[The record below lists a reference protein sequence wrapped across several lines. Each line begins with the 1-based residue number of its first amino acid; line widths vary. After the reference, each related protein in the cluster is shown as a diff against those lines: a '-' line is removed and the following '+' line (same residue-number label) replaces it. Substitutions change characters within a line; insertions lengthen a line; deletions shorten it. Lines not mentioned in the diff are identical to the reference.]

1 METLEE
7 NQIYSKMYLQNSSST
22 PLQRS
27 FDQRERI
34 VKKRKKKPDKLS
46 NGINKDKSSTNNIS
60 FSITKSNKMKMS
72 PSYSHKLFI
81 HTSFRKRSLEAFLFI
96 LLYFALIGVVLG
108 STSDFKFSNAL
119 EKKNSLRFHSS
130 SSLFSSNFV
139 DSPSTSSY
147 YSSPAKLSVSGS
159 EIEKNSHLEEIASS
173 LTFTR
178 SEYQASIPENSLGRV
193 YVIPTAES
201 ERMGLSF
208 ANETIAKKLNVK
220 FKIKGGDP
228 DDMFKAE
235 SELVGD
241 FVFLMIRIKTSNKVH
256 LNRERKSHYSL
267 EIVSRMKEKGPG
279 KKRRLRSPLAKTVVK
294 VRVTDT
300 NDLDPFFQSSTYTFN
315 VPEDTPLHT
324 SIGKVTA
331 EDADEGINGEIYY
344 SIIRHASPSQNSR
357 NSNHPTSTSEE
368 NIFAVDPVSG
378 VLSLTRPLN
387 FRDKSQHQLTIVA
400 QDRGPKSTFTTRHAD
415 TAKITIHVKQVNL
428 TLTSCMTLIIRENVK
443 CGLYRN
449 EKCIKQISKEF
460 LE

>member
-1 METLEE
+1 MENLKRPVD
-7 NQIYSKMYLQNSSST
+7 SKMYLQNSSST

-27 FDQRERI
+27 FDQRERRA
-34 VKKRKKKPDKLS
+34 KKRKKKPDKLLL
-46 NGINKDKSSTNNIS
+46 NKDKSSNRIF
-60 FSITKSNKMKMS
+60 FSITNSTKMAAT
-72 PSYSHKLFI
+72 PSFTHSHKKFI
-81 HTSFRKRSLEAFLFI
+81 HSSLINHNRSAFLFI
-96 LLYFALIGVVLG
+96 LLYTIGVSICLTS
-108 STSDFKFSNAL
+108 STKFSSVL

-130 SSLFSSNFV
+130 SSSFASNLLR
-139 DSPSTSSY
+139 SPPTSSSL
-147 YSSPAKLSVSGS
+147 SSSAKLSVPGS
-159 EIEKNSHLEEIASS
+159 DSEKASQLDKVASS

-201 ERMGLSF
+201 ERMGIAF
-208 ANETIAKKLNVK
+208 ANETIAKKVNVK

-267 EIVSRMKEKGPG
+267 EIVSRMKEKGSR
-279 KKRRLRSPLAKTVVK
+279 KKRRLRSPLAKTIVK
-294 VRVTDT
+294 LRVTDT

-344 SIIRHASPSQNSR
+344 SIIRHSA
-357 NSNHPTSTSEE
+357 STSSYSSSHASLSSHQNTNIEE

-415 TAKITIHVKQVNL
+415 TATVDIFVKQVK
-428 TLTSCMTLIIRENVK
+428 LINF
-443 CGLYRN
+443 
-449 EKCIKQISKEF
+449 CIHNF
-460 LE
+460 

>member
-1 METLEE
+1 METLKE

-46 NGINKDKSSTNNIS
+46 TDSNKDKSSTNNIS
-60 FSITKSNKMKMS
+60 FSITKSNKMKIS
-72 PSYSHKLFI
+72 PSYSHKKFI
-81 HTSFRKRSLEAFLFI
+81 HTSFSKRSLQAFLFI
-96 LLYFALIGVVLG
+96 LLYFTLIGVVFS
-108 STSDFKFSNAL
+108 STSNFKFSNAL
-119 EKKNSLRFHSS
+119 EKKNSLRFRSSS
-130 SSLFSSNFV
+130 SSLFSSNLV
-139 DSPSTSSY
+139 DSPSTSSSS

-159 EIEKNSHLEEIASS
+159 EIEKSSHLEDVASS

-178 SEYQASIPENSLGRV
+178 SEYEASIPENSLGRV

-300 NDLDPFFQSSTYTFN
+300 NDLDPFFQSSTYTFD

-344 SIIRHASPSQNSR
+344 SIIRHPSPSQNSR
-357 NSNHPTSTSEE
+357 HSSHPTLTSEE

-415 TAKITIHVKQVNL
+415 TAKITINVKQVN
-428 TLTSCMTLIIRENVK
+428 
-443 CGLYRN
+443 
-449 EKCIKQISKEF
+449 
-460 LE
+460 

>member
-1 METLEE
+1 MEILKE
-7 NQIYSKMYLQNSSST
+7 NQIYNKMYLQNSSST

-27 FDQRERI
+27 FDQRERV

-46 NGINKDKSSTNNIS
+46 TGNNKDKSLTNNIS
-60 FSITKSNKMKMS
+60 VSITKSNKMKMS
-72 PSYSHKLFI
+72 PSYSHKKFI
-81 HTSFRKRSLEAFLFI
+81 HTTFNKRSFKAFLFI
-96 LLYFALIGVVLG
+96 LLYFTLIGVVLS
-108 STSDFKFSNAL
+108 STSSSKFSNAL
-119 EKKNSLRFHSS
+119 EGKNSLRFHS

-139 DSPSTSSY
+139 DSPSTSSS

-159 EIEKNSHLEEIASS
+159 DFQKSSLLEEVVSS

-279 KKRRLRSPLAKTVVK
+279 KKRRLRAPLAKTIVK

-344 SIIRHASPSQNSR
+344 SIKRHPTPSQVGRHS
-357 NSNHPTSTSEE
+357 SHLTSAAEE
-368 NIFAVDPVSG
+368 QIFAVDPVSG

-387 FRDKSQHQLTIVA
+387 FRDKSQHQLTIAA
-400 QDRGPKSTFTTRHAD
+400 QDRGPKSPFTTRHAD
-415 TAKITIHVKQVNL
+415 TAKITIHVKQVII
-428 TLTSCMTLIIRENVK
+428 TSIHFLYCFYIMT
-443 CGLYRN
+443 
-449 EKCIKQISKEF
+449 KQN
-460 LE
+460 

>member
-1 METLEE
+1 MEFLEE

-27 FDQRERI
+27 FDQRERV
-34 VKKRKKKPDKLS
+34 VKKRKKKPDKS
-46 NGINKDKSSTNNIS
+46 STGNSKDISSTNNIS

-72 PSYSHKLFI
+72 PYSHKKFI
-81 HTSFRKRSLEAFLFI
+81 RTYFSKRSFDTFLFI
-96 LLYFALIGVVLG
+96 LLYFSLIGVVLS
-108 STSDFKFSNAL
+108 STSSSKFSNAL
-119 EKKNSLRFHSS
+119 ERKNSLRFHSS

-139 DSPSTSSY
+139 DSPSTSSS

-159 EIEKNSHLEEIASS
+159 DIEKSSHLEEVASS

-267 EIVSRMKEKGPG
+267 EIVSRMKEKGSG

-315 VPEDTPLHT
+315 VPEDTQLHT

-344 SIIRHASPSQNSR
+344 SIIRHPSSSQNSR
-357 NSNHPTSTSEE
+357 HSNNPTSTLEE

-387 FRDKSQHQLTIVA
+387 FRDKSRHQLTIVA
-400 QDRGPKSTFTTRHAD
+400 EDRGPKSPFATRHAD
-415 TAKITIHVKQVNL
+415 TAKITINVKQVDTISTFL
-428 TLTSCMTLIIRENVK
+428 YLKIR
-443 CGLYRN
+443 
-449 EKCIKQISKEF
+449 
-460 LE
+460 